1 MPSLKRFVCAA
12 ALLVAAFL
20 LPSVAGSA
28 RTTEPTLLARA
39 VLPADTFLTGPSS
52 GSQLGTAPINGRTPP
67 FPGQPVQGISA
78 LIQADSRDDDDHD
91 DDDDDDDDEG
101 NRGSRS
107 AYWAMADNGFGN
119 KANSADFL
127 LRVYKVR
134 PQFETKD
141 GGPGTIDILGF
152 VQFRDPDG
160 RIPWPIVNGA
170 TSDRLLTG
178 SDFDIESIR
187 IDRRGDFWVGDEF
200 GPFLLHFDE
209 KGRLLEAPI
218 QLPGVKSPDNPT
230 LAGGTPNL
238 PFSRGFEGTAISPNG
253 GTLYPTLEG
262 ALTTDPDQ
270 RRRIFYEF
278 DIRSGSYT
286 DRTWQYRMEAPAHAI
301 GDVTAVDKDRLL
313 VIERDN
319 NQGTAA
325 AFKRVY
331 LVDLRRTDAQGFLV
345 KNLVVD
351 LLAIA
356 DPNQISLPAQT
367 GDIGLGDPFSFPFQT
382 IESILPLDSRRL
394 LIANDNNYPFSAGR
408 NPSQPDNNEM
418 IIVRVDSLPGK

>member
-1 MPSLKRFVCAA
+1 MPRPNRFVCAA
-12 ALLVAAFL
+12 ALLLAVLL
-20 LPSVAGSA
+20 LPSAASSA

-39 VLPADTFLTGPSS
+39 VLPADTFLTGPAS
-52 GSQLGTAPINGRTPP
+52 GSLLGTAPINGRTPP

-78 LIQADSRDDDDHD
+78 LIKADSG
-91 DDDDDDDDEG
+91 DDDDDDEG
-101 NRGSRS
+101 GRGSRS
-107 AYWAMADNGFGN
+107 VYWAMPDNGFGN

-134 PQFETKD
+134 PEFETKD

-170 TSDRLLTG
+170 TADRLLTG

-209 KGRLLEAPI
+209 DGRLLEAPI
-218 QLPGVKSPDNPT
+218 HLPGVKSPDHPT

-238 PFSRGFEGTAISPNG
+238 PSSRGFEGTAISPNG
-253 GTLYPTLEG
+253 RTLYPTLEG
-262 ALTTDPDQ
+262 ALTTDADQ

-286 DRTWQYRMEAPAHAI
+286 DRTWQFRMEDPAHAI
-301 GDVTAVDKDRLL
+301 GDVTAVDKNRLL

-319 NQGTAA
+319 LQGTAA

-331 LVDLRRTDAQGFLV
+331 LVDLRKTDAQGFLV
-345 KNLVVD
+345 KNLLVD

-356 DPNQISLPAQT
+356 DPNEISLPAQA

-408 NPSQPDNNEM
+408 HPGQPDNNEM
-418 IIVRVDSLPGK
+418 IIVRVDSLPGD

>member
-1 MPSLKRFVCAA
+1 MPSLKQFVCAA
-12 ALLVAAFL
+12 ALLLAVFL
-20 LPSVAGSA
+20 LPSVAGSVG
-28 RTTEPTLLARA
+28 TTEPTLLARA

-52 GSQLGTAPINGRTPP
+52 GSLLGTTPINGRTPP

-78 LIQADSRDDDDHD
+78 LIDAGH
-91 DDDDDDDDEG
+91 G
-101 NRGSRS
+101 TF
-107 AYWAMADNGFGN
+107 WAMPDNGFGN

-127 LRVYKVR
+127 LRVYKVL

-152 VQFRDPDG
+152 VQFRDPDN
-160 RIPWPIVNGA
+160 RIPWPIVNGSSA
-170 TSDRLLTG
+170 DRLLTG
-178 SDFDIESIR
+178 GDFDIESIR
-187 IDRRGDFWVGDEF
+187 IDRDGDFWVGDEF

-209 KGRLLEAPI
+209 TGRLLEAPI
-218 QLPGVKSPDNPT
+218 ALPGVKSPDNPT
-230 LAGGTPNL
+230 LGGGTPNL
-238 PFSRGFEGTAISPNG
+238 PSSRGFEGTAISPNG
-253 GTLYPTLEG
+253 KTLYPTLEG

-278 DIRSGSYT
+278 DIASSSYT
-286 DRTWQYRMEAPAHAI
+286 GTTWQYRMEDPAHAI
-301 GDVTAVDKDRLL
+301 GDVTAVDKNRLL

-319 NQGTAA
+319 LQGAAA
-325 AFKRVY
+325 AFKRVF
-331 LVDLRRTDAQGFLV
+331 LVDLRETDAQGFLV

-351 LLAIA
+351 LLSIA
-356 DPNQISLPAQT
+356 DPDMISLPAQS

-382 IESILPLDSRRL
+382 IESILPLDGRRL

-408 NPSQPDNNEM
+408 NPGQPDNNEM